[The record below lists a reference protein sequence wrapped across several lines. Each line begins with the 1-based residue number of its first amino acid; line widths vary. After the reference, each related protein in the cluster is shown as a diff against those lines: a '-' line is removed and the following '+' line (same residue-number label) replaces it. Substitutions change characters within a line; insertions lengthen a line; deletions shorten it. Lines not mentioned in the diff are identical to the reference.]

1 MDVMKRTDSFLYFQ
15 KTIGSFHYASNGSN
29 GVLWLKSGKIQFFGS
44 QVFADT
50 DFCRTEKY
58 SCILKCRKFQ
68 MAGGAEPRGKF
79 LQNLREQL
87 REISGQLTVQDDTF
101 RREKVP
107 EVVDSAGKIGGK
119 FIRHSQSSGF
129 FLVIGPDQI
138 VYGDRGAA
146 G

>member
-1 MDVMKRTDSFLYFQ
+1 
-15 KTIGSFHYASNGSN
+15 
-29 GVLWLKSGKIQFFGS
+29 
-44 QVFADT
+44 
-50 DFCRTEKY
+50 
-58 SCILKCRKFQ
+58 
-68 MAGGAEPRGKF
+68 MAGGAETWGKF

-107 EVVDSAGKIGGK
+107 EVVDSTGKIGGK

-138 VYGDRGAA
+138 VYGDRSAA